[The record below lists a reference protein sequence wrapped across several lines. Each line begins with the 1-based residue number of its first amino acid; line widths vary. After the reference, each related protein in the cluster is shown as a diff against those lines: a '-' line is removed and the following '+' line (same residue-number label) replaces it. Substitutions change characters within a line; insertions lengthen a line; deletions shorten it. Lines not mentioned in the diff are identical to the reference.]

1 MILVNARAAARPE
14 LGGVER
20 WARELSARLPREH
33 PGRYSVARPPQAL
46 SHRAGHAWEQ
56 LALPLLA
63 RRARAELVLC
73 PANLAPLTGVRTA
86 VVVHDAAA
94 LHHPEWYSPL
104 YARWQRLVLPRIVA
118 GAERLITVSAFSRDE
133 LVAHAGA
140 DPATVVVVPGGVDH
154 TRMYPG
160 ADAEAARAA
169 HGLGD
174 RPYVLTVA
182 SRTARKNLEALDIA
196 ARRLA
201 VVGVNLFAAGG
212 DRPQLNGGDGLPP
225 GVRSLG
231 HVDDRLLG
239 GLYAGAAAFVLP
251 SRHEGFG
258 LPCLEAMAC
267 GTPVVTTTAG
277 ALPQTCGD
285 AALYA
290 DPDDAV
296 GLAAQLGRLVEDPAL
311 HADLRARGL
320 QHAAQFSW
328 GRTAR
333 EVDAALTARTRG

>member
-1 MILVNARAAARPE
+1 MILINARAAARPE

-20 WARELSARLPREH
+20 WARELSVRLPREH
-33 PGRYSVARPPQAL
+33 PDRYTVVRPPRAFA
-46 SHRAGHAWEQ
+46 HRAGHAWEQ

-63 RRARAELVLC
+63 RRAGAALVLC

-104 YARWQRLVLPRIVA
+104 YARWQRAMLPRIVA
-118 GAERLITVSAFSRDE
+118 GAERVITVSAFSRDE
-133 LVAHAGA
+133 LVTLAGA
-140 DPATVVVVPGGVDH
+140 DPRKVVVVPGGVDH
-154 TRMYPG
+154 TRMYPA

-182 SRTARKNLEALDIA
+182 SRTTRKNLDALGVA
-196 ARRLA
+196 ARRMATL
-201 VVGVNLFAAGG
+201 GIDLFAAGG
-212 DRPQLNGGDGLPP
+212 DRPQFDGGEGLPP

-231 HVDDRLLG
+231 HVDDALLG

-296 GLAAQLGRLVEDPAL
+296 GLAAQLARTVTDAAL
-311 HADLRARGL
+311 HADMRMRGL
-320 QHAAQFSW
+320 EHAARFSW
-328 GRTAR
+328 ERSAG
-333 EVDAALTARTRG
+333 EVHAALTATRG